1 MMSPKLPQMTGAEV
15 ISFLEKHQF
24 RCVRQKGSHVIMKN
38 NRGEAVV
45 IPLHKG
51 KILGVGILKAILKSV
66 GIAEDEVQK

>member
-1 MMSPKLPQMTGAEV
+1 MSPKLLRMTGAEV

-24 RCVRQKGSHVIMKN
+24 RRARQKGSHVIMKN

-45 IPLHKG
+45 IPLRKG

-66 GIAEDEVQK
+66 GIAEDEVRK